1 MFDKNALN
9 NQISSSK
16 NSMKRAKVLV
26 INKLVKKCR
35 KLKEQMK
42 KNSNDKIIKKV
53 ETISQQISA
62 VKKQKCLETLKKA
75 ILFDKNP
82 KSILTNGNASVEQIA
97 EMLMFSNKIVMEIV
111 QRLKSCFNLSDDTN
125 PSWREL
131 FQKGKKIEKK
141 SKTKSKSKNTRIR
154 KKKILWKL
162 KNQNLIILN
171 VIRKQRTILITTI

>member
-1 MFDKNALN
+1 
-9 NQISSSK
+9 
-16 NSMKRAKVLV
+16 
-26 INKLVKKCR
+26 
-35 KLKEQMK
+35 
-42 KNSNDKIIKKV
+42 
-53 ETISQQISA
+53 
-62 VKKQKCLETLKKA
+62 
-75 ILFDKNP
+75 LFDKNP

-154 KKKILWKL
+154 KKNFVEIEKSKSNNIECDSQTKDDIDNNDLEKNSTEEKQIELVSEKKQKKIKD
-162 KNQNLIILN
+162 
-171 VIRKQRTILITTI
+171 